1 MHTKGMTRTELIMTG
16 AGLVLL
22 IGLLIYAVV
31 DTRRRARDAERL
43 SVLRQIEFDLLEY
56 RSDHASFPDS
66 LETLY
71 EGSGIPGYAYAAEP
85 IGCRADAATL
95 CSFYR
100 ISFTLEGRIGTLS
113 GGACESSPDGIAC
126 GSE

>member
-1 MHTKGMTRTELIMTG
+1 MKTKGFTRNELILTVV
-16 AGLVLL
+16 GLVVLV
-22 IGLLIYAVV
+22 GLLIYAVV
-31 DTRRRARDAERL
+31 DTRRRARDTERL

-71 EGSGIPGYAYAAEP
+71 EGAGIPGYAYTAEP
-85 IGCRADAATL
+85 VGCRADAATL
-95 CSFYR
+95 CSSYR
-100 ISFTLEGRIGTLS
+100 IAFSLEGRVGTLS

-126 GSE
+126 LSE